1 MARTESTFSERVGAR
16 ISPELKDHLK
26 ALVESEQ
33 FDSEAD
39 AVREALWAYVEQ
51 GKSTPTTPPQPI
63 TSPSSPAMEQD
74 RIQWLLTV
82 VVIMLGIVSSKILN
96 AVQSEKVKPAAL
108 VDEAIQESIYNH
120 HILWEKLLVG
130 QRMAQ
135 TLHHNDD
142 KAVG

>member
-16 ISPELKDHLK
+16 ISPELKTHLK
-26 ALVESEQ
+26 AMVEDNR

-51 GKSTPTTPPQPI
+51 GKLFVSEETPPA
-63 TSPSSPAMEQD
+63 TSPTAPPVEQD

-82 VVIMLGIVSSKILN
+82 LVIMIGLVSSKILN

-135 TLHHNDD
+135 HPLKDEEE
-142 KAVG
+142 AAG